1 MTADSTIGDA
11 RLRGLSDTM
20 RAFAEATIDYQRLL
34 ATVAERMARLVGQGC
49 IVALLSED
57 QQRIIP
63 KSVFFEDP
71 RLMQSAQG
79 VLSNGPIPFGSSR
92 LSKRLIEQ
100 RTCVLIAHC
109 DSDTLS
115 YELSPENARAMQH
128 VGVRSLL
135 ALPLEM
141 RGGLLGVIALLRV
154 GPDALPFDA
163 DDEAVAK
170 NLCEHAALAI
180 SNAQLLESRQREIE
194 ERKRAED
201 QATRFEALIQHSG
214 EFIAM
219 ASLDGRVLFIN
230 QAGKKLVGVEP
241 DVDVTLLELPAFHT
255 PDGLKRAEVIRAK
268 GRYQGPGQL
277 RHLITGELIDTQ
289 VSSFLV
295 RDAQGEPFAFATVQH
310 DMREMKN
317 LEAHIRQTQ
326 RLEALGR
333 LAGGIAHDFNNIL
346 SVILSYSTILL
357 SELEA
362 GSSACEDVQEI
373 HAAGER
379 AARLTRQL
387 LAFSRRQLLE
397 PRIVDLNDVVTG
409 MEKMTRRLLGEDVV
423 LRMALCPTLG
433 RVRVDVGQIEQVLLN
448 LALNA
453 RDAMQNGG
461 VLTIT
466 TDNVLAPV
474 KAGLDEAVP
483 AVTLSVAD
491 TGSGMDEATRQRA
504 FEPFFTTKAKG
515 KGTGLGLATVFG
527 VVEQSGGRISVASEV
542 GRGATFIIHLPR
554 CDDPLPMP
562 RSSVRPKKSLVR
574 GSATVLLVEDEAQV
588 RKLIRAVLV
597 AAGYRVLE
605 AAGPLEALREC
616 EQFSEEI
623 HLLVTDVVM
632 PTMSGR
638 ELAALLR
645 RTRQQTKVL
654 YVSGYSEDAIAE
666 HGALDSN
673 TVLLQKPVTP
683 DLLLERIREILDAPA
698 LEPRLTGLVE
708 DDAHT
713 QVERTRK

>member
-1 MTADSTIGDA
+1 MTADSTVSDG

-34 ATVAERMARLVGQGC
+34 RTVAERMAKLVGHGC
-49 IVALLSED
+49 VVALLSED
-57 QQRIIP
+57 QQRLIP
-63 KSVFFEDP
+63 AAVFFEDAD
-71 RLMQSAQG
+71 LMRGARG
-79 VLSNGPIPFGSSR
+79 VLGNGPIPIGASK
-92 LSKRLIEQ
+92 LGKRLIEK
-100 RTCVLIAHC
+100 RECVLIPYC
-109 DSDTLS
+109 DQDALS
-115 YELSPENARAMQH
+115 SELSPANAEAMRH
-128 VGVRSLL
+128 VGVQSLL

-141 RGGLLGVIALLRV
+141 RGGLLGVVALLRV
-154 GPDALPFDA
+154 GRGALPFDA

-180 SNAQLLESRQREIE
+180 SNAQLLESRQREID
-194 ERKRAED
+194 ERKRAEE
-201 QATRFEALIQHSG
+201 QAGRFEALIQHSG

-230 QAGKKLVGVEP
+230 QAGKKLLGIEP
-241 DVDVTLLELPAFHT
+241 DVDVTQLELPTFHT
-255 PDGLKRAEVIRAK
+255 PDGLKRADVIRTQ

-277 RHLITGELIDTQ
+277 RHLVTGELIDTQ

-295 RDAQGEPFAFATVQH
+295 RDERGDPFAFATVQH
-310 DMREMKN
+310 DMREMKS

-357 SELEA
+357 SELA
-362 GSSACEDVQEI
+362 PGTSASEDVQEI

-397 PRIVDLNDVVTG
+397 PRIVDLNEVVSG
-409 MEKMTRRLLGEDVV
+409 MEKMTRRLLGEDIV
-423 LRMALCPTLG
+423 LKMTLCPTLG
-433 RVRVDVGQIEQVLLN
+433 PVRVDVGQIEQVLLN

-453 RDAMQNGG
+453 RDAMLNGG
-461 VLTIT
+461 VLTIA

-474 KAGLDEAVP
+474 KVGTEEALP
-483 AVTLSVAD
+483 AVKLSVTD

-542 GRGATFIIHLPR
+542 GRGASFVIHLPR
-554 CDDPLPMP
+554 CDEPLPVP
-562 RSSVRPKKSLVR
+562 RVSLRPKQPR
-574 GSATVLLVEDEAQV
+574 EQESATILLVEDEAQV
-588 RKLIRAVLV
+588 RKLIRAILV
-597 AAGYRVLE
+597 SAGYRVLD
-605 AAGPLEALREC
+605 AAGPLEALRQS
-616 EQFSEEI
+616 EQFNEEI

-638 ELAALLR
+638 ELAELLK
-645 RTRQQTKVL
+645 RTRNQTKVL
-654 YVSGYSEDAIAE
+654 YLSGYTEDAIAQ
-666 HGALDSN
+666 HGVLDSS

-683 DLLLERIREILDAPA
+683 DVLLDRVREILEAP
-698 LEPRLTGLVE
+698 PSSRPS
-708 DDAHT
+708 
-713 QVERTRK
+713 

>member
-1 MTADSTIGDA
+1 
-11 RLRGLSDTM
+11 M

-34 ATVAERMARLVGQGC
+34 KIVAERMARLVGHGC

-63 KSVFFEDP
+63 AAVFFEDP
-71 RLMQSAQG
+71 LLMQGAQG
-79 VLSNGPIPFGSSR
+79 VLANGPIPIGSSK
-92 LSKRLIEQ
+92 LSKRLVEQ
-100 RTCVLIAHC
+100 RKCVLIPHC
-109 DSDTLS
+109 DQEALS
-115 YELSPENARAMQH
+115 SELSPENARAMRH

-154 GPDALPFDA
+154 GSDALPFDA

-170 NLCEHAALAI
+170 NLSEHAALAI
-180 SNAQLLESRQREIE
+180 SNAQLLESRQREID
-194 ERKRAED
+194 ERKRAEE
-201 QATRFEALIQHSG
+201 QATQFEALIQHSG

-219 ASLDGRVLFIN
+219 ASLEGRVLFIN
-230 QAGKKLVGVEP
+230 QAGKKLLGIDP
-241 DVDVTLLELPAFHT
+241 NIDVTTLELPTFHT
-255 PDGLKRAEVIRAK
+255 ADGLKRADVIRAQ

-277 RHLITGELIDTQ
+277 RHLLTGELIDMQ

-295 RDAQGEPFAFATVQH
+295 RDAQGQPFAFATVQH

-317 LEAHIRQTQ
+317 LEAHVRQTQ

-357 SELEA
+357 SELDP
-362 GSSACEDVQEI
+362 GSSASEDVQEI

-397 PRIVDLNDVVTG
+397 PRIVDLNEVVAG
-409 MEKMTRRLLGEDVV
+409 MDRMTRRLLGEDVV
-423 LRMALCPTLG
+423 LKISLCPNLG
-433 RVRVDVGQIEQVLLN
+433 PVRVDVGQIEQVLLN

-453 RDAMQNGG
+453 RDAMPSGG
-461 VLTIT
+461 VLTIA

-474 KAGLDEAVP
+474 KVGADEAVP
-483 AVTLSVAD
+483 AVTLSVTD

-527 VVEQSGGRISVASEV
+527 VVEQSGGRIAVASEV
-542 GRGATFIIHLPR
+542 GQGSTFVIHLPR
-554 CDDPLPMP
+554 CDEPVALP
-562 RSSVRPKKSLVR
+562 RSSTRPKQPPAR
-574 GSATVLLVEDEAQV
+574 GSATVMLVEDEAQV
-588 RKLIRAVLV
+588 RKLVRAVLI
-597 AAGYRVLE
+597 AAGYRVLD
-605 AAGPLEALREC
+605 AAGPLEALRQC

-638 ELAALLR
+638 ELAALVQ

-654 YVSGYSEDAIAE
+654 YLSGYSEDAIAQR
-666 HGALDSN
+666 GALDES

-683 DLLLERIREILDAPA
+683 DLLLERIREILEAPQS
-698 LEPRLTGLVE
+698 TGSS
-708 DDAHT
+708 
-713 QVERTRK
+713 

>member
-1 MTADSTIGDA
+1 MTADSTESDG

-34 ATVAERMARLVGQGC
+34 STVAERMARLVGHGC

-57 QQRIIP
+57 EQRIVP
-63 KSVFFEDP
+63 AAVFFEDP
-71 RLMQSAQG
+71 QLMQGAQG
-79 VLSNGPIPFGSSR
+79 VLANGPVPIGSSR

-100 RTCVLIAHC
+100 RKCVLIPYC
-109 DSDTLS
+109 DQEALS
-115 YELSPENARAMQH
+115 AELSPENAHAMRH

-154 GPDALPFDA
+154 GRDAEPFDA
-163 DDEAVAK
+163 EDEAVAK
-170 NLCEHAALAI
+170 NLSEHAALAI
-180 SNAQLLESRQREIE
+180 SNAELLESRQREIE
-194 ERKRAED
+194 VRKRAEE
-201 QATRFEALIQHSG
+201 QATQFEALIQHSG

-230 QAGKKLVGVEP
+230 QAGRKLLGI
-241 DVDVTLLELPAFHT
+241 DADADVTKLELPTFHT
-255 PDGLKRAEVIRAK
+255 ADGLRRAEVIRTQ

-277 RHLITGELIDTQ
+277 RHLHTGELIDMQ

-295 RDAQGEPFAFATVQH
+295 RDAQGQPFAFATVQH

-346 SVILSYSTILL
+346 SVVLSYSTILL
-357 SELEA
+357 SELEP
-362 GSSACEDVQEI
+362 GTSASEDVQEI

-397 PRIVDLNDVVTG
+397 PRIVILNEVVTG
-409 MEKMTRRLLGEDVV
+409 MEKMTRRLLGEDIV
-423 LRMALCPTLG
+423 LRIALCPSLG
-433 RVRVDVGQIEQVLLN
+433 PVRVDVGQIEQVLLN

-461 VLTIT
+461 VLTIA
-466 TDNVLAPV
+466 TDNVVAPI
-474 KAGLDEAVP
+474 KAGNDEAVP

-527 VVEQSGGRISVASEV
+527 VVEQSGGRISVISEV
-542 GRGATFIIHLPR
+542 GQGSTFVIHLPR
-554 CDDPLPMP
+554 CDDPVPMP
-562 RSSVRPKKSLVR
+562 RSSLRPKQPLAR

-597 AAGYRVLE
+597 AAGYRVLD
-605 AAGPLEALREC
+605 AAGPLEALRQC
-616 EQFSEEI
+616 EHFNEEI

-638 ELAALLR
+638 ELAELLK
-645 RTRQQTKVL
+645 RTRQHTKVL
-654 YVSGYSEDAIAE
+654 YLSGYTEDAIAQ
-666 HGALDSN
+666 HGVLDSSV
-673 TVLLQKPVTP
+673 VLLQKPVTP
-683 DLLLERIREILDAPA
+683 DVLLERIREILAP
-698 LEPRLTGLVE
+698 PPSSRP
-708 DDAHT
+708 
-713 QVERTRK
+713 

>member
-1 MTADSTIGDA
+1 MTADSTVSDG

-34 ATVAERMARLVGQGC
+34 RTVAERMAKLVGHGC
-49 IVALLSED
+49 VVALLSED
-57 QQRIIP
+57 QQRLIP
-63 KSVFFEDP
+63 AAVFFEDAD
-71 RLMQSAQG
+71 LMRGARG
-79 VLSNGPIPFGSSR
+79 VLGNGPIPIGASK
-92 LSKRLIEQ
+92 LGKRLIEK
-100 RTCVLIAHC
+100 RECVLIPYC
-109 DSDTLS
+109 DQDALS
-115 YELSPENARAMQH
+115 SELSPANAEAMRH
-128 VGVRSLL
+128 VGVQSLL

-141 RGGLLGVIALLRV
+141 RGGLLGVVALLRV
-154 GPDALPFDA
+154 GRGALPFDA

-180 SNAQLLESRQREIE
+180 SNAQLLESRQREID
-194 ERKRAED
+194 ERKRAEE
-201 QATRFEALIQHSG
+201 QAGRFEALIQHSG

-230 QAGKKLVGVEP
+230 QAGKKLLGIEP
-241 DVDVTLLELPAFHT
+241 DVDVTQLELPTFHT
-255 PDGLKRAEVIRAK
+255 PDGLKRADVIRTQ

-277 RHLITGELIDTQ
+277 RHLVTGELIDTQ

-295 RDAQGEPFAFATVQH
+295 RDERGDPFAFATVQH
-310 DMREMKN
+310 DMREMKS

-357 SELEA
+357 SELA
-362 GSSACEDVQEI
+362 PGTSASEDVQEI

-397 PRIVDLNDVVTG
+397 PRIVDLNEVVSG
-409 MEKMTRRLLGEDVV
+409 MEKMTRRLLGEDIV
-423 LRMALCPTLG
+423 LKMTLCPTLG
-433 RVRVDVGQIEQVLLN
+433 PVRVDVGQIEQVLLN

-453 RDAMQNGG
+453 RDAMLNGG
-461 VLTIT
+461 VLTIA

-474 KAGLDEAVP
+474 KVGTEEALP
-483 AVTLSVAD
+483 AVKLSVTD

-542 GRGATFIIHLPR
+542 GRGASFVIHLPR
-554 CDDPLPMP
+554 CDEPLPVP
-562 RSSVRPKKSLVR
+562 RVSLRPKQPR
-574 GSATVLLVEDEAQV
+574 EQESATILLVEDEAQV
-588 RKLIRAVLV
+588 RKLIRAILV
-597 AAGYRVLE
+597 SAGYRVLD
-605 AAGPLEALREC
+605 AAGPLEALRQS
-616 EQFSEEI
+616 EQFNEEI

-638 ELAALLR
+638 ELAELLK
-645 RTRQQTKVL
+645 RTRNQTKVL
-654 YVSGYSEDAIAE
+654 YLSGYTEDAIAQ
-666 HGALDSN
+666 HGVLDAS

-683 DLLLERIREILDAPA
+683 DVLLDRVREILEAP
-698 LEPRLTGLVE
+698 PSSRPS
-708 DDAHT
+708 
-713 QVERTRK
+713 